1 MDQIR
6 RLLASLDLKQKA
18 AILLAAVAVVVCAIG
33 FTRWQHERGF
43 KPLYSG
49 LAPDDASA
57 VVQKLKESGVE
68 YRVADNGATIL
79 AAEERIPELRLE
91 MAGAGVPKSGRIG
104 FELFDKT
111 NLGITD
117 FTEHVNYRRAI
128 EGELERSVKCLNE
141 VEQARVHVTFPRD
154 SVFTESRE
162 PAKASVLVSLRP
174 GTRLTAQNVAAITNM
189 VASSVEGLTPEAVS
203 VLDMNGNLLNR
214 PRHASPEEAQADET
228 LEYKD
233 RVEKQMLAKINATL
247 EPLLGEGRFRTSLSV
262 DCDLTSGEQSE
273 ESFDPQKS
281 VMATSQRTED
291 LMGGGSQSGGVPGT
305 ASNLPQPPS
314 RSSSAGPTTSRRTE
328 NITYQTSRVVR
339 HVKLPEGVVKRVSAS
354 ILLDQ
359 EASWQGQG
367 KQRARVLVPPSPEKI
382 KTIHDL
388 VAAAIGLVPDRGDQL
403 IIESLPFETTL
414 HPEPLPPAENPR
426 VVPLQERLRTDRGL
440 QIGVGAAVLLGAI
453 LMILMRRL
461 LSANKHAAV
470 VTSPTALP
478 PPTSSVDLKTQA
490 EQADAAAKRAV
501 QEQLESQQQKQQ
513 QLLAEMQDRL
523 KIPDATRKVEAL
535 KVHLTDSVKKDA
547 AFAANVLRGW
557 IEEDGKA

>member
-1 MDQIR
+1 MIEQLR
-6 RLLASLDLKQKA
+6 QLFTTLTLGQRLV
-18 AILLAAVAVVVCAIG
+18 IAAVAIAVIAGG
-33 FTRWQHERGF
+33 FGITRVEHERSM

-49 LAPDDASA
+49 LAPEDASA

-68 YRVADNGATIL
+68 HRVTDNGATIL
-79 AAEERIPELRLE
+79 VSDEKIPELRLE
-91 MAGAGVPKSGRIG
+91 LAGAGVPRSGRIG
-104 FELFDKT
+104 YELFDKT

-117 FTEHVNYRRAI
+117 FTEHVNYHRAV

-141 VEQARVHVTFPRD
+141 VEQARVHVTFPPD
-154 SVFTESRE
+154 SLFTESLD

-328 NITYQTSRVVR
+328 NIT
-339 HVKLPEGVVKRVSAS
+339 
-354 ILLDQ
+354 
-359 EASWQGQG
+359 
-367 KQRARVLVPPSPEKI
+367 
-382 KTIHDL
+382 
-388 VAAAIGLVPDRGDQL
+388 
-403 IIESLPFETTL
+403 
-414 HPEPLPPAENPR
+414 
-426 VVPLQERLRTDRGL
+426 
-440 QIGVGAAVLLGAI
+440 
-453 LMILMRRL
+453 
-461 LSANKHAAV
+461 
-470 VTSPTALP
+470 
-478 PPTSSVDLKTQA
+478 
-490 EQADAAAKRAV
+490 
-501 QEQLESQQQKQQ
+501 
-513 QLLAEMQDRL
+513 
-523 KIPDATRKVEAL
+523 
-535 KVHLTDSVKKDA
+535 
-547 AFAANVLRGW
+547 
-557 IEEDGKA
+557 

>member
-141 VEQARVHVTFPRD
+141 VEQARVHVTFPPD
-154 SVFTESRE
+154 SLFTESLD
-162 PAKASVLVSLRP
+162 PAKASVLIRVRP
-174 GTRLTAQNVAAITNM
+174 GARISAQNVAAITNL
-189 VASSVEGLTPEAVS
+189 VASAVEGLSPDAVS
-203 VLDMNGNLLNR
+203 VLDMDGNLLNR
-214 PRHASPEEAQADET
+214 PRHLNSQEAEADET

-233 RVEKQMLAKINATL
+233 RLEKQLMAKINATL
-247 EPLLGEGRFRTSLSV
+247 EPVLGEGRFRTGVSV
-262 DCDLTSGEQSE
+262 DCDFTSGEQSE

-281 VMATSQRTED
+281 VMAASQRSED
-291 LMGGGSQSGGVPGT
+291 LLGGGSQSGGVPGT

-314 RSSSAGPTTSRRTE
+314 RTSSSGPTSTRRSE
-328 NITYQTSRVVR
+328 SITYQTSRVVR

-359 EASWQGQG
+359 DTVWQGQG
-367 KQRARVLVPPSPEKI
+367 KKKARVLVP
-382 KTIHDL
+382 
-388 VAAAIGLVPDRGDQL
+388 
-403 IIESLPFETTL
+403 
-414 HPEPLPPAENPR
+414 
-426 VVPLQERLRTDRGL
+426 
-440 QIGVGAAVLLGAI
+440 
-453 LMILMRRL
+453 
-461 LSANKHAAV
+461 
-470 VTSPTALP
+470 
-478 PPTSSVDLKTQA
+478 
-490 EQADAAAKRAV
+490 
-501 QEQLESQQQKQQ
+501 
-513 QLLAEMQDRL
+513 
-523 KIPDATRKVEAL
+523 
-535 KVHLTDSVKKDA
+535 
-547 AFAANVLRGW
+547 
-557 IEEDGKA
+557 